1 MSKVDRTKW
10 PATYELHA
18 IGGKAI
24 LPRDFFPTCCPG
36 QLDEAWAAR
45 TVHFRPYFEA
55 AAVQSGIVDA
65 NHECGENNRD
75 NVSQWL
81 VTVKRKI
88 LGKKYRNTMKSGWN
102 KAMEELT
109 NESNGDVDLSS
120 MHPNF
125 AFRGRRPIT
134 QSDVTSILFGSDVTN
149 LVKSGELDQPMALLF
164 MWGYYL
170 TMEGC
175 SKKWE
180 KETTMQYIEDENWN
194 VILGNECVGEKSMS
208 VHSWVRV
215 GAKAAVNSFQT
226 HLRIQQKKCWGVTF
240 ESSLKINEGASSDEK
255 SDLKIVDIGEYLP
268 VKVKSDIMRI
278 NNTKFMV
285 KRLRE
290 EKIDRGEL
298 MRMKVS
304 NLYGW
309 ADQELI
315 SHEEIYKVMTEMKN
329 KKTGAEILMTLGKRY
344 EPSIGENDRE
354 FSKQYNG
361 MNANVTTAMH
371 PSATMAGRMRP
382 PWMGTKLFDENEMN
396 TLRKVPEKKKDNAVR
411 TKAALTDYLGKSKD
425 VSVSLFIMN

>member
-1 MSKVDRTKW
+1 M
-10 PATYELHA
+10 
-18 IGGKAI
+18 
-24 LPRDFFPTCCPG
+24 
-36 QLDEAWAAR
+36 
-45 TVHFRPYFEA
+45 
-55 AAVQSGIVDA
+55 
-65 NHECGENNRD
+65 
-75 NVSQWL
+75 
-81 VTVKRKI
+81 
-88 LGKKYRNTMKSGWN
+88 
-102 KAMEELT
+102 
-109 NESNGDVDLSS
+109 
-120 MHPNF
+120 
-125 AFRGRRPIT
+125 
-134 QSDVTSILFGSDVTN
+134 
-149 LVKSGELDQPMALLF
+149 
-164 MWGYYL
+164 
-170 TMEGC
+170 
-175 SKKWE
+175 
-180 KETTMQYIEDENWN
+180 
-194 VILGNECVGEKSMS
+194 
-208 VHSWVRV
+208 
-215 GAKAAVNSFQT
+215 
-226 HLRIQQKKCWGVTF
+226 
-240 ESSLKINEGASSDEK
+240 
-255 SDLKIVDIGEYLP
+255 DIGEYLP
-268 VKVKSDIMRI
+268 AKVKSDIMRI

-396 TLRKVPEKKKDNAVR
+396 TLRKKPEKKKDNAVR

>member
-1 MSKVDRTKW
+1 MV
-10 PATYELHA
+10 
-18 IGGKAI
+18 
-24 LPRDFFPTCCPG
+24 
-36 QLDEAWAAR
+36 
-45 TVHFRPYFEA
+45 
-55 AAVQSGIVDA
+55 
-65 NHECGENNRD
+65 
-75 NVSQWL
+75 
-81 VTVKRKI
+81 
-88 LGKKYRNTMKSGWN
+88 
-102 KAMEELT
+102 
-109 NESNGDVDLSS
+109 
-120 MHPNF
+120 
-125 AFRGRRPIT
+125 
-134 QSDVTSILFGSDVTN
+134 
-149 LVKSGELDQPMALLF
+149 
-164 MWGYYL
+164 
-170 TMEGC
+170 
-175 SKKWE
+175 
-180 KETTMQYIEDENWN
+180 
-194 VILGNECVGEKSMS
+194 
-208 VHSWVRV
+208 
-215 GAKAAVNSFQT
+215 VNSFHT
-226 HLRIQQKKCWGVTF
+226 HLRNQQKKCWGVTF

-268 VKVKSDIMRI
+268 EKVKSDIMRI

-382 PWMGTKLFDENEMN
+382 PWMGTKLFDENETN
-396 TLRKVPEKKKDNAVR
+396 TLRKVPEKKM
-411 TKAALTDYLGKSKD
+411 
-425 VSVSLFIMN
+425 IMQ